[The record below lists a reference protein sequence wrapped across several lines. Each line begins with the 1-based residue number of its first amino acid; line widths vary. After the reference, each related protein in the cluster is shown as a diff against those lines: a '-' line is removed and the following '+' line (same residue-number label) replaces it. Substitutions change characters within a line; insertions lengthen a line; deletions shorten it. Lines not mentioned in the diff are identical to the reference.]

1 MAPRGPADIYIYI
14 YIYNQDSQ
22 GPGLRA
28 AQLSPGGAR
37 GDPHGGTTLLALKST
52 INLKIEFW
60 PFGLEKI
67 GIGRR
72 RFFIEVIKLFPG
84 KFGI

>member
-1 MAPRGPADIYIYI
+1 MYRS
-14 YIYNQDSQ
+14 IYNQDFQ

-37 GDPHGGTTLLALKST
+37 GDLHGGTALLALKSN

-60 PFGLEKI
+60 PFGWEKI
-67 GIGRR
+67 EIGRR
-72 RFFIEVIKLFPG
+72 GFFIEVIKLFPG